1 MFHLFLDFRIPN
13 FETILEIR
21 YFRRSSTSRH
31 IDDDSPHVGRHY
43 QDLTAEAY
51 GHIQAMEDIISES
64 SKERGKI
71 KAALKPKKSTAKGR
85 NFIPSESNYSFFG

>member
-1 MFHLFLDFRIPN
+1 MFLDFRSPN

-21 YFRRSSTSRH
+21 YFSRSSTSRH
-31 IDDDSPHVGRHY
+31 IDDDSPHVGHHS
-43 QDLTAEAY
+43 QDLATEAY
-51 GHIQAMEDIISES
+51 GHNQVMEDIIFEPSE
-64 SKERGKI
+64 ERGKI